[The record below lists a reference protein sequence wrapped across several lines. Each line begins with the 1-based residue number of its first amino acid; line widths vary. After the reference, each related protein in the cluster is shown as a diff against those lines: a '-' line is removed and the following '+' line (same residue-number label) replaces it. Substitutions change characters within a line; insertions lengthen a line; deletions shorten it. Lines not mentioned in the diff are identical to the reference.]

1 MDLDELD
8 RLTTEFEV
16 AVDGLGEAARRA
28 GQNDPAQ
35 PLFTSG
41 PNDPLHLRLAQVL
54 ALQEELVQFL
64 QPGAGL

>member
-28 GQNDPAQ
+28 GQDDPAQ
-35 PLFTSG
+35 PLLIRG
-41 PNDPLHLRLAQVL
+41 PSDPLHLRLAQVL
-54 ALQEELVQFL
+54 ALQEEIVDLL
-64 QPGAGL
+64 RPGAGS